1 MLENQIAKIK
11 DKALE
16 NHVPIVR
23 DKTIEKITQILKE
36 KHVKS
41 ILEIGTAVGYS
52 GIIMLST
59 CKANLT
65 TIEKNCDRIKE
76 AKANFEIFGFEN
88 RVKLLEGDAL
98 ERLEE
103 LVDKNEKFD
112 FIFLDGPK
120 GQYVRYFPL
129 LKKLLL
135 RGGTLFADNILMG
148 GLLENEERV
157 NHKNRAMV
165 KNMKAFLEKL
175 QEDRDFSTTIYK
187 IEDGYS
193 ISELL

>member
-103 LVDKNEKFD
+103 LVDKNEKFN